1 MALRKAKVEDIKKI
15 HSLINSYALISQS
28 FIYVVFL
35 YSFSIF
41 LPLYSAVAQ
50 QSDSPAPAFFTNEVS
65 ILKKQIATHEQ
76 NETEAFQALEQARKA
91 LDLAIKKSDT
101 AAQDIAKQAIALTE
115 EALSTVQRQ
124 KVRDEARLRA
134 LEDALKWKDAGRGF
148 GITGIIK
155 GEVLKKS
162 KAGSASFDGKSPLL
176 EGDTI
181 ETGKDGF
188 VEIILPDYSF
198 VSVGDDTAMEVLKL
212 DSDKMQSTY
221 NILKGKLY
229 ILRACLKYALKDRG
243 LCWGTNYRVP
253 NVDIAVRG
261 TEFAVEYSRLSKETL
276 AAVYDEGRLA
286 VTQTD
291 ESGKDNQEYALEKN
305 TEIVFG
311 PSVRRFRSVPLARM
325 SRYRGN
331 VTSLRTRL
339 AGLKSWKP
347 RSQERR
353 AALRDRAL
361 KRNVV
366 RRELNDSKAAPKV
379 GPKASRAAKARARA
393 KAKAAAAKRAAA
405 RQAEAYEEPEEE

>member
-1 MALRKAKVEDIKKI
+1 MPATHRTRTAVIFSAFLLACAGGAAAQGGGVDMDEQDYRKMLDQAMKSGSYSQSQAENWDARLKVVSGTVMVKTVEKEEWSTVSGEIPLDPNDVVKTSADGVAEIYLDDKGAMAVGRNTELELTSTEQSDTIFTLNFGSLAAKVKHLLNDKFKM
-15 HSLINSYALISQS
+15 Q
-28 FIYVVFL
+28 VRT
-35 YSFSIF
+35 
-41 LPLYSAVAQ
+41 PSAVC
-50 QSDSPAPAFFTNEVS
+50 
-65 ILKKQIATHEQ
+65 
-76 NETEAFQALEQARKA
+76 
-91 LDLAIKKSDT
+91 AI
-101 AAQDIAKQAIALTE
+101 
-115 EALSTVQRQ
+115 
-124 KVRDEARLRA
+124 
-134 LEDALKWKDAGRGF
+134 
-148 GITGIIK
+148 
-155 GEVLKKS
+155 
-162 KAGSASFDGKSPLL
+162 
-176 EGDTI
+176 
-181 ETGKDGF
+181 
-188 VEIILPDYSF
+188 
-198 VSVGDDTAMEVLKL
+198 
-212 DSDKMQSTY
+212 
-221 NILKGKLY
+221 
-229 ILRACLKYALKDRG
+229 
-243 LCWGTNYRVP
+243 
-253 NVDIAVRG
+253 RG